1 MSSSTADA
9 ANYSSP
15 SLNAGGASDVIIV
28 AHADGTLR
36 STAWHVV
43 FDRVEPNNFSID
55 RVAPSSTGAV
65 ALHLNGHRFEATI
78 QLRATAAMDPATFD
92 SDGTTPPAAFLAE
105 LAASGLLK
113 DGRNELKYSS
123 GDACVR
129 AFLYLWRASMPAVI
143 FDVDGTVTLND
154 IAGQAAMLIDASP
167 THPGV
172 CELVCELH
180 SRGYALV
187 YLTSR
192 PLLGASGIEPTRRFL
207 FEIAV
212 DTPSGKRMPPAALI
226 TTTHQNSLQA
236 LADEWSGKSKQFKT
250 NALKPLRAAFEP
262 SAAAGGGL
270 YAGFGNREKDA
281 LAYMSAGVP
290 PERVFLL
297 EPSSTVTGRA
307 AVLGESG
314 RPQQPQWPSYAGLLA
329 SGAMDSLFPRCVEH
343 VEVT

>member
-1 MSSSTADA
+1 M
-9 ANYSSP
+9 
-15 SLNAGGASDVIIV
+15 
-28 AHADGTLR
+28 
-36 STAWHVV
+36 
-43 FDRVEPNNFSID
+43 
-55 RVAPSSTGAV
+55 
-65 ALHLNGHRFEATI
+65 
-78 QLRATAAMDPATFD
+78 
-92 SDGTTPPAAFLAE
+92 
-105 LAASGLLK
+105 LK
-113 DGRNELKYSS
+113 DGQNELKYSS

-236 LADEWSGKSKQFKT
+236 PRSGGRQIEAVQPTRSNRF
-250 NALKPLRAAFEP
+250 ARFSPALRAA
-262 SAAAGGGL
+262 GCT
-270 YAGFGNREKDA
+270 RA
-281 LAYMSAGVP
+281 LEIVRRMRSRTVGRRP
-290 PERVFLL
+290 PESLLL
-297 EPSSTVTGRA
+297 EPSSTVTDRA
-307 AVLGESG
+307 AVLTAKAAARIATMAIVCGPAGEWRDGSSISAV
-314 RPQQPQWPSYAGLLA
+314 R
-329 SGAMDSLFPRCVEH
+329 EH
-343 VEVT
+343 VEVTWYPSRRHPTF